1 MFKQYSKVAP
11 GSAYTVD
18 RADRRDVLAFDRI
31 GRIPPL
37 FQKTSS
43 ASGDGK
49 RKAAKQQRFALRAMV
64 STGAIVLATL
74 VGPRAHAQEAVV
86 GVCSGVSLPRSVVTG
101 IAGNI
106 LAPVIAPLE
115 TTLGT
120 LTLGTVNLG
129 LSTALTNAAAGAPI
143 SLSVLDVNGNVVNL
157 ATTPQCVSQADGYT
171 LRTPAGLA
179 IGGNRIS
186 GLGSAGLVASAA
198 ETNAIAFGDGA
209 NTAAGS
215 FGAVAL
221 GAGARVTAPGA
232 LGSVALGQN
241 SLASGTTLANPAYLV
256 GGAAAAEVNIGNR
269 RLTGLAGG
277 SEDSDGVNVAQL
289 RAATAGLTPVD
300 ALTFD
305 AGLGAYS
312 AARGGAASRIT
323 NVAPAALSATS
334 SDAVN
339 GAQLFA
345 TNGAVTTNATNIT
358 NLGTAVTGLQ
368 ANALLFNPALNAF
381 DATRGGAPATITN
394 VAPAA
399 LTATSTDAVNGG
411 QLFATNAQVGTN
423 TTAITNLTTNIAN
436 GTADPLAVRYT
447 DAARGTLALGG
458 ATGTVVTNVAPGA
471 LAAGSTD
478 AVNGAQLFAT
488 NGAVTTNATNITNLG
503 NTVTGLTGNAL
514 LFNAGIN
521 AFDATRGGA
530 PTTITNVAP
539 ATLSATSSDAVTGA
553 QLFTTNGAVTTNA
566 TNITNLGT
574 TVTNLGTTVTGLQAN
589 ALLFDSGL
597 NAFNAARGGVPTV
610 ITNVAPAALTAT
622 STDAVNG
629 AQLFATNTQVGV
641 NTSAIANLTTN
652 IGNGTADPL
661 AVRYTDATRANL
673 ALGGVAGTTV
683 TNVAAGAV
691 TATSS
696 DAVNG
701 AQLFATNGAVTTN
714 ATNITNL
721 GTTVNGLSGNALL
734 FNAGLNAYD
743 ATRGGAPT
751 TITNVAPATLSATS
765 SDAVTG
771 AQLFTTNGA
780 VTTNATNITNLGTTV
795 SSLQGN
801 ALLFDAGL
809 NAFNAA
815 RGGAPTV
822 ITNVG
827 AGALSATSS
836 DAVNGAQL
844 FATNQQVGANTTAI
858 TTLTTNIANGTADP
872 LAVRYADTTKGT
884 LALGGATGTVVTNVA
899 AGTVTATSTDAVN
912 GAQLNA
918 TNQTVAAVGTR
929 VTNLGTSV
937 ASGLGG
943 GSTVNADGSVTAP
956 TYQVATVGAG
966 GATTTS
972 TYTNVGSAISGL
984 GASISNVNSRVDA
997 INTLTDRVV
1006 SYDGAAGSPRDT
1018 ITLAGTAGTRITNL
1032 AAGAVNA
1039 TSTDAVTGAQLSAV
1053 GQQVAANTTNI
1064 ATNTTNITR
1073 LQNGTAGFFQVN
1085 NTAGNATPVASGA
1098 NAIAAGG
1105 GAVSSGANAVALGT
1119 AATASGTNS
1128 VALGSGSLADRDNS
1142 VSVGNATTAR
1152 QITNVAAGTMPT
1164 DAVNLAQ
1171 LTSGMNQT
1179 LGAANAYT
1187 DARLNQVGFDL
1198 RNLRRDAN
1206 GGTAAAMALATIPQA
1221 YGPGMGMIG
1230 GGISTWGGE
1239 QGFAIGIS
1247 KASPSGQVVLK
1258 AGAVINSRGKGG
1270 GAAGVGFGF

>member
-1 MFKQYSKVAP
+1 MA
-11 GSAYTVD
+11 
-18 RADRRDVLAFDRI
+18 
-31 GRIPPL
+31 
-37 FQKTSS
+37 
-43 ASGDGK
+43 
-49 RKAAKQQRFALRAMV
+49 
-64 STGAIVLATL
+64 STGAIILATMFSA
-74 VGPRAHAQEAVV
+74 RAQAQESVV

-106 LAPVIAPLE
+106 LAPVLAPVE
-115 TTLGT
+115 TTLGA
-120 LTLGTVNLG
+120 LTFGTVNLN

-143 SLSVLDVNGNVVNL
+143 ALGVLDINGNAVNL

-198 ETNAIAFGDGA
+198 EANAIAFGDAA

-221 GAGARVTAPGA
+221 GAGARVTAPGT

-241 SLASGTTLANPAYLV
+241 SLASGATLGNTAYLV
-256 GGAAAAEVNIGNR
+256 GGTAAAEVNIGNR
-269 RLTGLAGG
+269 RLTGLSGG
-277 SEDSDGVNVAQL
+277 SEDTDAVNVAQL
-289 RAATAGLTPVD
+289 KAATVGLTPVD

-312 AARGGAASRIT
+312 ALRGGAATRIT
-323 NVAPAALSATS
+323 DVAPATLSATS

-345 TNGAVTTNATNIT
+345 TNGAVTTNATDIT
-358 NLGTAVTGLQ
+358 NLGTTVSNIGTTVTGLQ

-381 DATRGGAPATITN
+381 DATRGGAPSTITN

-399 LTATSTDAVNGG
+399 LTAVSTDAVNGA

-423 TTAITNLTTNIAN
+423 TTAITTLTTNIAN
-436 GTADPLAVRYT
+436 GTADPLAVRYA
-447 DAARGTLALGG
+447 DATKGTLALGG
-458 ATGTVVTNVAPGA
+458 ATGTLVTNVAPGT
-471 LAAGSTD
+471 LSAASTD

-488 NGAVTTNATNITNLG
+488 NGAVTTNATNITNLST
-503 NTVTGLTGNAL
+503 TVGGLSGNAL

-539 ATLSATSSDAVTGA
+539 AALSATSSDAVTGA

-574 TVTNLGTTVTGLQAN
+574 TVTGLQAN
-589 ALLFDSGL
+589 ALLFDTGL

-629 AQLFATNTQVGV
+629 GQLFATNTQVGV
-641 NTSAIANLTTN
+641 NTTAIANLSTN

-661 AVRYTDATRANL
+661 AVRYADATRATL
-673 ALGGVAGTTV
+673 ALGGVTGTTV
-683 TNVAAGAV
+683 TNLAAGALNG
-691 TATSS
+691 TSS

-721 GTTVNGLSGNALL
+721 GTTVTGLSGNALL
-734 FNAGLNAYD
+734 FNVGINAFD
-743 ATRGGAPT
+743 ANRGGAPT
-751 TITNVAPATLSATS
+751 TITNVAPAALSAGS

-827 AGALSATSS
+827 AGALGATSS

-844 FATNQQVGANTTAI
+844 FATNQQVGANTSAI
-858 TTLTTNIANGTADP
+858 TNLTTNIANGTADP
-872 LAVRYADTTKGT
+872 LAVRYSDATKGT
-884 LALGGATGTVVTNVA
+884 LALGGATGTTVTNVA
-899 AGTVTATSTDAVN
+899 AGALTTTSSDAVN

-918 TNQTVAAVGTR
+918 TNQAVAAVDTR
-929 VTNLGTSV
+929 VTNLGGSV
-937 ASGLGG
+937 ASSLGG
-943 GSTVNADGSVTAP
+943 GSSVNADGSVTAP
-956 TYQVATVGAG
+956 SYQVATVGAG
-966 GATTTS
+966 GATTTT
-972 TYTNVGSAISGL
+972 TYTNVGSALSGL
-984 GASISNVNSRVDA
+984 GASISTVNSRVDA
-997 INTLTDRVV
+997 IATATDRAVT
-1006 SYDGAAGSPRDT
+1006 YDGAAGSARDT
-1018 ITLAGTAGTRITNL
+1018 ITLAGTAGTRLTNVS
-1032 AAGAVNA
+1032 AGAVNA
-1039 TSTDAVTGAQLSAV
+1039 TSTDAVNGAQLNAV

-1085 NTAGNATPVASGA
+1085 NTGGNATPVASGA

-1119 AATASGTNS
+1119 AATANGTNS
-1128 VALGSGSLADRDNS
+1128 VALGNGSVADRANS

-1152 QITNVAAGTMPT
+1152 QITNVAAGTMPS

-1198 RNLRRDAN
+1198 RSLRRDAN

-1221 YGPGMGMIG
+1221 YGPGMGMVG
-1230 GGISTWGGE
+1230 GGVSTWGGE
-1239 QGFAIGIS
+1239 QGFAIGVS
-1247 KASPSGQVVLK
+1247 KASPDGKVVIK
-1258 AGAVINSRGKGG
+1258 AGAVINTRGKGG

>member
-1 MFKQYSKVAP
+1 M
-11 GSAYTVD
+11 
-18 RADRRDVLAFDRI
+18 
-31 GRIPPL
+31 
-37 FQKTSS
+37 
-43 ASGDGK
+43 
-49 RKAAKQQRFALRAMV
+49 
-64 STGAIVLATL
+64 LATMI
-74 VGPRAHAQEAVV
+74 GPRAHAQEAVV

-101 IAGNI
+101 IAGNV

-115 TTLGT
+115 RTLGT
-120 LTLGTVNLG
+120 LTLGTVDLG

-143 SLSVLDVNGNVVNL
+143 ALGVLDINGNAVDL
-157 ATTPQCVSQADGYT
+157 ATTPRCVSQADGYT

-186 GLGSAGLVASAA
+186 GLGSTGLVASAA
-198 ETNAIAFGDGA
+198 EANAIAFGDAA
-209 NTAAGS
+209 NTAAGA

-241 SLASGTTLANPAYLV
+241 SLASGATLADPAYLV

-277 SEDSDGVNVAQL
+277 SADSDGVNVAQL

-300 ALTFD
+300 AVTFD

-312 AARGGAASRIT
+312 ALRGGAVSRIT
-323 NVAPAALSATS
+323 NVAPAALSPTS
-334 SDAVN
+334 SDAVT

-345 TNGAVTTNATNIT
+345 TNGAVTTNATTIT
-358 NLGTAVTGLQ
+358 NLGTTVTGLQ
-368 ANALLFNPALNAF
+368 ANALLFDPALNAF

-488 NGAVTTNATNITNLG
+488 NSAVTTNATDITNLG
-503 NTVTGLTGNAL
+503 TTVTALSANAL

-574 TVTNLGTTVTGLQAN
+574 TVTGLQAN
-589 ALLFDSGL
+589 ALLFDPTL
-597 NAFNAARGGVPTV
+597 NAFNAARGGIPTA

-683 TNVAAGAV
+683 TNVAAGAL

-696 DAVNG
+696 EAVNG

-721 GTTVNGLSGNALL
+721 GTTVTGLSGNALL

-743 ATRGGAPT
+743 ATRGGVPT
-751 TITNVAPATLSATS
+751 TITNVAPAALGATS

-780 VTTNATNITNLGTTV
+780 VTTNTTNITNLSTTV
-795 SSLQGN
+795 STLQGN
-801 ALLFDAGL
+801 ALLFDANL
-809 NAFNAA
+809 NAFTAA

-858 TTLTTNIANGTADP
+858 TNLTSNIANGTADP
-872 LAVRYADTTKGT
+872 LAVRYTDATKGT

-899 AGTVTATSTDAVN
+899 AGNVTAISTDAVN

-918 TNQTVAAVGTR
+918 TNQAVAAVDTR

-956 TYQVATVGAG
+956 TYQVATVGTG

-984 GASISNVNSRVDA
+984 GASISTVNSRVDA

-1006 SYDGAAGSPRDT
+1006 TYDGAAGSPRDT
-1018 ITLAGTAGTRITNL
+1018 ITLAGAAGTRLANV
-1032 AAGAVNA
+1032 AAGAVSA
-1039 TSTDAVTGAQLSAV
+1039 TSTEAVNGAQLNAV
-1053 GQQVAANTTNI
+1053 GQQVAVNTTNI

-1085 NTAGNATPVASGA
+1085 NTAGNAPPVASGA

-1119 AATASGTNS
+1119 AATANGANS

-1152 QITNVAAGTMPT
+1152 QITNVAAGTMPS

-1221 YGPGMGMIG
+1221 YGPGMGIIG
-1230 GGISTWGGE
+1230 GGVSTWGGE
-1239 QGFAIGIS
+1239 QGFAIGVS
-1247 KASPSGQVVLK
+1247 KASPSSQVVFK